1 MTSAWLLSAVTG
13 AWLVL
18 GRAALLSE
26 GEACEGLVVL
36 VTGRARV
43 CVELEPEGSE
53 REGEG
58 GEEVEGEGREQGG
71 EQVMLAQLCGVETMG
86 LIDWLNGLVACGR
99 SACPLTPCHSLP
111 VTHPPASTS
120 RHLATHAAA
129 ARTRVDP
136 SPSPER
142 RLQSRL
148 QTPLLSSPSVPGAA
162 GTALGEAAAA
172 VEAAEAGA
180 AAVVRARHGA
190 SVIAVEGCSLLRL
203 GGASLLRH
211 LPRAVLGVMAATARE
226 RGIVRDALVQEAGR
240 QRLEQRRRL
249 ALQAS
254 YAASMEL
261 LSASMDGGA
270 AAAAPRPP
278 ATKADAL
285 SRRSGAAAAS
295 ATATGGAM
303 RASSPTA
310 RRAMARR
317 ALPMEGQPAPP
328 PSSLPSSLPS
338 SEPFSLPPSALGG
351 GQGRVLLGGGG
362 QGADL
367 DAAPPA
373 TASTAASTAYAY
385 AASAYASTASAY
397 GMPLVRCATAPYAAH
412 GKDLSVASPGTP
424 LRRSGMGAP
433 PSLAPEQLRRHN
445 SLRRLRTASLS
456 APRLLPAETLSPLAA
471 PAPAACP
478 ETPPPPSG
486 PPLAPHLSSRDTA
499 VWSSR
504 VSTPAG
510 ARGGASFGGRSKQGG
525 KGASAGTL
533 RCWNAA
539 ALDAEEGGLDL
550 VGLEEVRR
558 LLLQLEESDTTAK
571 QTLKAQEQASRR
583 PRFEDEGL
591 GSGMA

>member
-1 MTSAWLLSAVTG
+1 M
-13 AWLVL
+13 
-18 GRAALLSE
+18 
-26 GEACEGLVVL
+26 
-36 VTGRARV
+36 
-43 CVELEPEGSE
+43 
-53 REGEG
+53 
-58 GEEVEGEGREQGG
+58 
-71 EQVMLAQLCGVETMG
+71 
-86 LIDWLNGLVACGR
+86 
-99 SACPLTPCHSLP
+99 
-111 VTHPPASTS
+111 
-120 RHLATHAAA
+120 
-129 ARTRVDP
+129 
-136 SPSPER
+136 
-142 RLQSRL
+142 
-148 QTPLLSSPSVPGAA
+148 PGAA

-261 LSASMDGGA
+261 LSASMDGAA

-328 PSSLPSSLPS
+328 PSSLPSSEPS
-338 SEPFSLPPSALGG
+338 SLPPSALGG

-373 TASTAASTAYAY
+373 TASTASTAASTAAAS
-385 AASAYASTASAY
+385 AASAYASTASTY

-412 GKDLSVASPGTP
+412 GKDLSVASPATP

>member
-1 MTSAWLLSAVTG
+1 MVL
-13 AWLVL
+13 WLVL

-43 CVELEPEGSE
+43 CVKLEPEAGQQES
-53 REGEG
+53 EG
-58 GEEVEGEGREQGG
+58 GEQAGEQAGEQGM

-99 SACPLTPCHSLP
+99 SVQHIHPLPCHPLPANRPLAATSLPPRYTRRRRTRAGDRSALTPNLNLNSNP
-111 VTHPPASTS
+111 N
-120 RHLATHAAA
+120 
-129 ARTRVDP
+129 
-136 SPSPER
+136 

-148 QTPLLSSPSVPGAA
+148 QTPLLSTPSVPGAA
-162 GTALGEAAAA
+162 GTALGEAG
-172 VEAAEAGA
+172 EAPAWGA
-180 AAVVRARHGA
+180 PPAAVVRATHGA
-190 SVIAVEGCSLLRL
+190 SVIAVDGCSLLHL

-211 LPRAVLGVMAATARE
+211 LPRAVLGVMAATACE

-240 QRLEQRRRL
+240 QRLEGRRRH

-254 YAASMEL
+254 YAASMES
-261 LSASMDGGA
+261 LSASIDGAA

-295 ATATGGAM
+295 AVTTGGARG

-317 ALPMEGQPAPP
+317 TLPMEGQPAPP
-328 PSSLPSSLPS
+328 PSSLPSS
-338 SEPFSLPPSALGG
+338 ALGR
-351 GQGRVLLGGGG
+351 QGRVLLGGEG

-367 DAAPPA
+367 EAAPRAAAATAAA
-373 TASTAASTAYAY
+373 TAS
-385 AASAYASTASAY
+385 ASAYSTHQS
-397 GMPLVRCATAPYAAH
+397 LVRCATAPYAAR
-412 GKDLSVASPGTP
+412 GLGLSVASPATP
-424 LRRSGMGAP
+424 LRRGGMGAP
-433 PSLAPEQLRRHN
+433 SSLGPEQLRRHN
-445 SLRRLRTASLS
+445 SLRMLRTASLS
-456 APRLLPAETLSPLAA
+456 APRLLPAQTLSPLAA
-471 PAPAACP
+471 PAAAACP

-486 PPLAPHLSSRDTA
+486 PDLSSRDTA

-510 ARGGASFGGRSKQGG
+510 ARGGLSFGARG
-525 KGASAGTL
+525 KGAPAGAR

-558 LLLQLEESDTTAK
+558 LFLQLEESETSAK
-571 QTLKAQEQASRR
+571 QQLKAKEQASRR
-583 PRFEDEGL
+583 PRFEDEAL